1 MKQKSCKGLSSKREQ
16 KLPGLLISKSTN
28 QMIDV
33 PSLNNSKFSDYVD
46 RIYSIDLEIKDT
58 TDVIFFIY
66 LHLEIDNVGLER
78 SITTK

>member
-1 MKQKSCKGLSSKREQ
+1 
-16 KLPGLLISKSTN
+16 
-28 QMIDV
+28 MIDV

-58 TDVIFFIY
+58 TDVIFFIH